1 MEEIDA
7 ESLEGALQ
15 NMPPTTQ
22 VPATQN
28 QAPALPVP
36 QAPQEVAPSP
46 GQPAVPAQPKM
57 SPDEEVGFHKG
68 SINTLVS
75 ERNELVKMIGNVEA
89 IMNAHLS
96 RLKELGID
104 IKDK

>member
-15 NMPPTTQ
+15 NMPPQ
-22 VPATQN
+22 AQASPVQN

-36 QAPQEVAPSP
+36 EAPMGIAPAAP
-46 GQPAVPAQPKM
+46 VPAQPKM

-89 IMNAHLS
+89 IMNAHLT
-96 RLKELGID
+96 RLKELGVD